1 VLYTQKPKQV
11 NGFNFM
17 QNWQNWSGGGDTRRV
32 GKIQF
37 VHSFQDIISI
47 ENLLEAWE
55 EFAVG
60 KRSKSDVQEFENH
73 LMDNIIRLHIDLTD
87 RLYRHGGYHAFRI
100 SDPKPRQIHKAAVRD
115 RLLHHAVH
123 RLFYPFFDKIFISDS
138 FSCRLDKGTHAAL
151 NRFRGIAQKVGKNH
165 TRMVWILKCDIRK
178 FFASVDQTI
187 LLKQL
192 FERIP
197 DDDIRWLLAEII
209 GSFNSGR
216 LGVGIP
222 LGNLT
227 SQLFANVYLNEL
239 DQFVKQDLR
248 FPNYVRY
255 ADDFVFLS
263 PHKNELLAILPIIS
277 DFIKSDLRLT
287 MHPDKII
294 LKTFASGVDFLGWTH
309 FFDHRVLRKTTER
322 RMIKRIAQHPSKET
336 VRSYL
341 GLLSHGNTRGL
352 RSLIG
357 EQLSDNR
364 S

>member
-1 VLYTQKPKQV
+1 LAKSV
-11 NGFNFM
+11 G
-17 QNWQNWSGGGDTRRV
+17 GGGDTSRV

-60 KRSKSDVQEFENH
+60 KRSKSDVQEFEND
-73 LMDNIIRLHIDLTD
+73 LMDNIIRLHFDLQNQI
-87 RLYRHGGYHAFRI
+87 YRHGDYHAFRI
-100 SDPKPRQIHKAAVRD
+100 SDPKPRKIHKAAVCD

-123 RLFYPFFDKIFISDS
+123 RLLYPFFDRIFVADS

-151 NRFRGIAQKVGKNH
+151 NRFRDIARKAGENH
-165 TRMVWILKCDIRK
+165 TRTVWVLKCDIRK
-178 FFASVDQTI
+178 FFASVNQTI

-197 DDDIRWLLAEII
+197 DEDIRWLLAEIV
-209 GSFNSGR
+209 GSFNSGQS
-216 LGVGIP
+216 GVGIP

-248 FPNYVRY
+248 YPNYVRY
-255 ADDFVFLS
+255 ADDFVFVS
-263 PHKNELLAILPIIS
+263 PHKNELLAILPIVS
-277 DFIKSDLRLT
+277 DYLQSNLRLA

-309 FFDHRVLRKTTER
+309 FLDHRVLRKTTER
-322 RMIKRIAQHPSKET
+322 RMFKRIAEQSGKAT
-336 VRSYL
+336 LRSYL
-341 GLLSHGNTRGL
+341 GLLSHGNTCGLRGL
-352 RSLIG
+352 IANRGVADPLIG
-357 EQLSDNR
+357 NNQ
-364 S
+364 